1 MRRLILSTLS
11 LSFVMGL
18 TMAPGRAGEPL
29 PQATPVDPRKGNV
42 IESGKFEAKADA
54 ALSAPA
60 PDPATR
66 LAELGITADQE
77 KVRIG
82 IVEFDRK
89 TQTVSIPAT
98 VNLLEG
104 AVEYFLVHE
113 NGKTHESIFST
124 RAKPDD
130 IHIACLLA
138 GWKPAEKPA
147 EIDVR
152 VTWETNGPPRSLPAA
167 ELVAIADGHPNAR
180 DGRHIEDGPWQYT
193 GSRLDAAGFAA
204 AREGSII
211 ALITDPAALVA
222 NPRPGRLD
230 DTLHAPNRAQLPP
243 KDHPVRILLRRV
255 EPDKKQPKG

>member
-1 MRRLILSTLS
+1 MKRLIRSALS

-18 TMAPGRAGEPL
+18 AIAPGRAGETS
-29 PQATPVDPRKGNV
+29 PQSAPVDPRKGNV
-42 IESGKFEAKADA
+42 NESGKFEAKADA
-54 ALSAPA
+54 AVAAAA

-77 KVRIG
+77 KVRVG
-82 IVEFDRK
+82 IVELDRK
-89 TQTVSIPAT
+89 THTVSIPAT
-98 VNLLEG
+98 VNMLEG

-113 NGKTHESIFST
+113 NGKAHEAIFAT
-124 RAKPDD
+124 RAKPED
-130 IHIACLLA
+130 IHVACLLA
-138 GWKPAEKPA
+138 GWKPAEKPV
-147 EIDVR
+147 EIGIR
-152 VTWETNGPPRSLPAA
+152 VTWETNGPPRSLTAA

-180 DGRHIEDGPWQYT
+180 DGRHIDEGPWHYT
-193 GSRLDAAGFAA
+193 GSRIDAAGFAA

-222 NPRPGRLD
+222 NPRPGRID

-255 EPDKKQPKG
+255 EPDKELPNR